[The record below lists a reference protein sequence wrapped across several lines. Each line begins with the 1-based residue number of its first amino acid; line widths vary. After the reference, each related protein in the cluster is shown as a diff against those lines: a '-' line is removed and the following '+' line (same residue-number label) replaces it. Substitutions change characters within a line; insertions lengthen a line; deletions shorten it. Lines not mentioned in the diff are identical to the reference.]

1 MHEANAGWFAIS
13 VLHLT
18 GALNAKTNVGS
29 TKVDDLRHKPP
40 DYVSCE
46 CVLSQ
51 LPGTCS
57 GSR

>member
-18 GALNAKTNVGS
+18 GALMLAKTNAGS

-40 DYVSCE
+40 DYMSCE
-46 CVLSQ
+46 LCFMSAAGDL
-51 LPGTCS
+51 
-57 GSR
+57 

>member
-18 GALNAKTNVGS
+18 GALNAKTNGGS
-29 TKVDDLRHKPP
+29 TKVDDLHHKPP

-46 CVLSQ
+46 LCFISAAWDL
-51 LPGTCS
+51 
-57 GSR
+57 